1 MFKYKI
7 IFFILLTA
15 VLASGK
21 AYCQEGILDKE
32 IQGKTQDLQISTV
45 TGKVTYVGPANH
57 VIDVQTDRGQEMFFI
72 SVESMLYQHNQHIT
86 SLEIYKGDPVT
97 IQYTVSSSGKNV
109 IIKLIDDKLHSI

>member
-32 IQGKTQDLQISTV
+32 IQGKTQDLQINTV
-45 TGKVTYVGPANH
+45 AGKVAYVGPESN
-57 VIDVQTDRGQEMFFI
+57 VIDVRTNKGQEMFFI
-72 SVESMLYQHNQHIT
+72 SPESMLYRHTHHIA

-97 IQYTVSSSGKNV
+97 IQYTVSSSGKNI
-109 IIKLIDDKLHSI
+109 IIKLIDNKSHSI